1 MQSVSLGQVKEQT
14 YTMKES
20 LRALKTNIQFCGDD
34 IQTILVTSSIPNEG
48 KSTVSMDLGRSLT
61 ESGKRVLLIDTDMRK
76 SVLIGRLRAKNMNGG
91 EIYGLSHLLSG
102 QRKLEEVLYTTNIP
116 KLFMVFAGPSVPNP
130 TEILDKKYFREL
142 MEFARKHFDYV
153 LLDCAPLGAAI
164 DAAVIAKHC
173 DGAIIV
179 IAQGMASGRMI
190 GSAKRQLEA
199 SGVRILGAVLNKVK
213 MKKIGYGSYYGG
225 YYGGYYGSYYGEYY
239 KRDDEKGKK
248 GAK

>member
-1 MQSVSLGQVKEQT
+1 MESVTLGKVKEQG

-34 IQTILVTSSIPNEG
+34 VKVILLTSSIPNEG
-48 KSTVSMDLGRSLT
+48 KSTVTENLARSMT

-76 SVLIGRLRAKNMNGG
+76 SVLIGRLRARNSGGG
-91 EIYGLSHLLSG
+91 EILGLSHFLSG
-102 QRKLEEVLYTTNIP
+102 QKQLDEVLYATDIP

-130 TEILDKKYFREL
+130 TEILEKKYFAEIIQFGK
-142 MEFARKHFDYV
+142 EHFDYV

-179 IAQGMASGRMI
+179 AGQGMASGRMI
-190 GSAKRQLEA
+190 NSVKKQLEV
-199 SGVRILGAVLNKVK
+199 SGVRILGVVLNKVK
-213 MKKIGYGSYYGG
+213 MKKKGYGSYYGG
-225 YYGGYYGSYYGEYY
+225 YYGSYYGSYYGNYY
-239 KRDDEKGKK
+239 GREEDRKK
-248 GAK
+248 AK